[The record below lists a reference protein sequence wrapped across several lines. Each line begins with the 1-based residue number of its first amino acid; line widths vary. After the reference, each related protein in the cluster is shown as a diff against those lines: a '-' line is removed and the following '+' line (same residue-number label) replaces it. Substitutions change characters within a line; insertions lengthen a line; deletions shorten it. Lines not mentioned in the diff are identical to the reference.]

1 MMNEPGDRPLTTSD
15 LASPTDPR
23 SGTAPTA
30 PERPSDQIRT
40 EGHGSA
46 SGTSVPV
53 QAQGPAVP
61 ASQQDDQSA
70 PLFAPERARELRSQW
85 DSIQT
90 GFVDEPRKTV
100 EQADT
105 LVAEVIQ
112 QLARSFADEKLKLE
126 QQWGRGN
133 DVSTEDLRLALRHYR
148 SFFDRLLS
156 V

>member
-1 MMNEPGDRPLTTSD
+1 MMNEPGDRPLSTSE
-15 LASPTDPR
+15 LATPTDLQ
-23 SGTAPTA
+23 SGTAPTP

-40 EGHGSA
+40 EGHSSA

-70 PLFAPERARELRSQW
+70 PLFVPERAQELRSRW

-90 GFVDEPRKTV
+90 GFVDEPRQTV

-105 LVAEVIQ
+105 LVAQVIQ
-112 QLARSFADEKLKLE
+112 QLVRSFADEKSKLE

-133 DVSTEDLRLALRHYR
+133 DFSTEDLRLALRHYR
-148 SFFDRLLS
+148 SLFDRLLS

>member
-1 MMNEPGDRPLTTSD
+1 MNEPGDRPLSTSD
-15 LASPTDPR
+15 LAAPTDPR
-23 SGTAPTA
+23 SEAAPIA
-30 PERPSDQIRT
+30 PERPSDQIRS
-40 EGHGSA
+40 EGQGAA
-46 SGTSVPV
+46 SN
-53 QAQGPAVP
+53 
-61 ASQQDDQSA
+61 QDEQSA
-70 PLFAPERARELRSQW
+70 PLFAPDRTQELRSRW

-90 GFVDEPRKTV
+90 GFVDEPRETV
-100 EQADT
+100 EHADA

-112 QLARSFADEKLKLE
+112 QLARSFADEKSKLE